1 MIIEVYEVQY
11 KQGHI
16 LIGSCE
22 WQLVKIEETATG
34 TAKEVVKFDSYEACY
49 SN

>member
-22 WQLVKIEETATG
+22 WQLVKIETG
-34 TAKEVVKFDSYEACY
+34 TAKGVVVKFDSYEACY